1 MAACLLSMAVQRL
14 GASSNTTACPITNFQ
29 DVLADDAVLMVAGLV
44 PSLRA
49 LVILLENVKFKNA
62 LT

>member
-1 MAACLLSMAVQRL
+1 MAVQRL